1 MLYWAPLS
9 LPAWHLG
16 LWHHLIW
23 LGGNHNHS
31 HCALLYETCHILDV
45 VMRNKLERGKHFC
58 IKFHE
63 SFWLVGD
70 EELSTQSPSLLTSD
84 TNIAAT
90 LLGPWSVAK
99 LTSLVANP
107 SWLFLEN
114 SCKVQLLFII
124 QNSSK
129 DILNQLHRSKGF
141 SRFFLIV
148 ILILSLQI
156 LTRYQCTKCS
166 SQCTI
171 YWQGAFTAQ
180 GSVFM
185 FLVFSRR

>member
-1 MLYWAPLS
+1 MWQWEIS
-9 LPAWHLG
+9 WR
-16 LWHHLIW
+16 
-23 LGGNHNHS
+23 GGNIFS
-31 HCALLYETCHILDV
+31 
-45 VMRNKLERGKHFC
+45 GK
-58 IKFHE
+58 
-63 SFWLVGD
+63 FWTSWWWGIIYTI
-70 EELSTQSPSLLTSD
+70 TQSID
-84 TNIAAT
+84 
-90 LLGPWSVAK
+90 LGHQHCCQSARTWSVAK
-99 LTSLVANP
+99 LTSLVPNP

-114 SCKVQLLFII
+114 RCKVKLLFII